1 MEKLLVTGVA
11 ADSNTA
17 RVSVIGVEDKPG
29 TAFRIFNTLAKNHIN
44 VDIILQSV
52 GRDGTKDISFTV
64 ASDDLEATLN
74 LLEENKER
82 LTIQNITYN
91 ADVAKLSVV
100 GAGMMSNPGVA
111 SKMFEAMYNSRVN
124 ISMISTSEIRI
135 TVLVDEKD
143 IDKAMNAVHDGFMM
157 QE

>member
-52 GRDGTKDISFTV
+52 GRDGTKDISIFAASLTV
-64 ASDDLEATLN
+64 VPSLLFKLERTTNSTLYFFAIST
-74 LLEENKER
+74 ER
-82 LTIQNITYN
+82 L
-91 ADVAKLSVV
+91 
-100 GAGMMSNPGVA
+100 
-111 SKMFEAMYNSRVN
+111 
-124 ISMISTSEIRI
+124 
-135 TVLVDEKD
+135 
-143 IDKAMNAVHDGFMM
+143 
-157 QE
+157 